1 MNHEQHTFEHSV
13 TPSTTDCVSVHSN
26 VYSDGTSVWNVM
38 QGVYS
43 IVISV
48 HDSTPYAL
56 FSTSYSLSVI
66 RPNSL
71 SLTCEGKMTDGATL
85 ESQTLTSTPIV
96 LSLSSIK
103 ATSVRWVLDNDSLY
117 ASTTS
122 AHQIFGSDSASSLTA
137 GTHTLH
143 AFVYTDRY
151 GHPEYSIGLSF
162 ELTQKVDEPTTPPRV
177 APTVPPANEPDGAYC
192 GDDNCDPTEDC
203 TSCSLDCGICSPYSC
218 SATYCSLDLCQCA
231 STHHPSLT
239 DVKSMPQFVAI
250 SWDDAQTP
258 TTFEYMM
265 RVSRE
270 SNGIPSSLS
279 DP

>member
-103 ATSVRWVLDNDSLY
+103 ATSVRWVLDMHQPPQLIRSLEV
-117 ASTTS
+117 
-122 AHQIFGSDSASSLTA
+122 IVL
-137 GTHTLH
+137 LH
-143 AFVYTDRY
+143 
-151 GHPEYSIGLSF
+151 
-162 ELTQKVDEPTTPPRV
+162 
-177 APTVPPANEPDGAYC
+177 
-192 GDDNCDPTEDC
+192 
-203 TSCSLDCGICSPYSC
+203 
-218 SATYCSLDLCQCA
+218 
-231 STHHPSLT
+231 
-239 DVKSMPQFVAI
+239 
-250 SWDDAQTP
+250 
-258 TTFEYMM
+258 
-265 RVSRE
+265 
-270 SNGIPSSLS
+270 
-279 DP
+279 